1 MDSVRLERLPLPPC
15 DRGPN
20 PISPIIT
27 TVHHDS
33 ARRQNPYGILPM
45 MQSTEDQRD
54 LHNDQKPAENHTNIF
69 SCHEVHISSW
79 PMIFQRLANF
89 CWQPWIPLVKCK
101 CITPGWQVAI
111 VRVHNV
117 SVRNS
122 GIEVGITAV
131 KTATDRIPE
140 ICIWNSSTQISANRQ
155 ISSPRECH
163 IWRRVKCITEGNCN
177 EYMMECN
184 PPNPTSIQYWDLLL
198 ATIVIMSVWTDKQ
211 C

>member
-1 MDSVRLERLPLPPC
+1 MGYYLWCNPRRIKETSIMTKNQPKITRIYSHVTRCIAPLDRWYFNGLP
-15 DRGPN
+15 
-20 PISPIIT
+20 
-27 TVHHDS
+27 
-33 ARRQNPYGILPM
+33 
-45 MQSTEDQRD
+45 
-54 LHNDQKPAENHTNIF
+54 
-69 SCHEVHISSW
+69 
-79 PMIFQRLANF
+79 NF

-122 GIEVGITAV
+122 AGIEVANTAV